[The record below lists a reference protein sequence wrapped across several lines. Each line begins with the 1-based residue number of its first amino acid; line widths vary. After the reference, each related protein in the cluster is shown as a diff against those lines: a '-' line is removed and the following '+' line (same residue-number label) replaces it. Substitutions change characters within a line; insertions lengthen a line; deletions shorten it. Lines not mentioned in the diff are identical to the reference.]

1 MIKFTNVFKAFPK
14 GGLALKDVSFHIAKG
29 EFVFLT
35 GHSGA
40 GKSTVLKLVYADE
53 PVTSGEVRVSGFNVA
68 ELRPRDVPMLRR
80 RLGIVFQDF
89 RLLEDRTAEE
99 NVAFALEVTGARRS
113 SIPARVVGRRAAAG
127 CHRTRA
133 RERAERAARRRADG
147 QPGRA
152 GHARRVPAAAR
163 HQRQRHRRRHGHAR
177 SRPRA
182 PGAVPRDRAPGG
194 GAGVRLGRGRAPR
207 PGGDAVNLT
216 IREALLAFRRAPL
229 LSTLSVTTIAFS
241 LFVVG
246 LFGLVAVNLQDAL
259 RGVAERVEIVAYLL
273 PGTPIET
280 ITLAEKD
287 IEAFPEVQAA
297 AYVSEDSALAR
308 ARAELVEFRD
318 VLQELERNPLPASV
332 EVKLKPRYRDVQH
345 VNDVAERLQGFGFV
359 DDVRFGRDWVE
370 KLDRLRQ
377 LAAAVGVVVG
387 GAFAAV
393 AIIIIGTTIR
403 MAVLQRSREIAIM
416 RLVGA
421 TDGFIR
427 RPFLLQGA
435 IKGLLG
441 GLVAMAFSY
450 GAYYLINRFLI
461 QATFFTQVQA
471 LAIVGFGAVIGLM
484 GSLLSVGRHLKRV

>member
-1 MIKFTNVFKAFPK
+1 MN
-14 GGLALKDVSFHIAKG
+14 
-29 EFVFLT
+29 
-35 GHSGA
+35 
-40 GKSTVLKLVYADE
+40 LV
-53 PVTSGEVRVSGFNVA
+53 
-68 ELRPRDVPMLRR
+68 
-80 RLGIVFQDF
+80 
-89 RLLEDRTAEE
+89 
-99 NVAFALEVTGARRS
+99 
-113 SIPARVVGRRAAAG
+113 
-127 CHRTRA
+127 
-133 RERAERAARRRADG
+133 
-147 QPGRA
+147 
-152 GHARRVPAAAR
+152 
-163 HQRQRHRRRHGHAR
+163 
-177 SRPRA
+177 
-182 PGAVPRDRAPGG
+182 
-194 GAGVRLGRGRAPR
+194 
-207 PGGDAVNLT
+207 

-229 LSTLSVTTIAFS
+229 LSSLSVTTIAFS

-246 LFGLVAVNLQDAL
+246 LFGLVAVNLQRAL
-259 RGVAERVEIVAYLL
+259 REVAERVEIVAYLL

-297 AYVSEDSALAR
+297 TYVSEDSALAR

-370 KLDRLRQ
+370 QLDRLRQ
-377 LAAAVGVVVG
+377 IAAAVGLVVG
-387 GAFAAV
+387 AAFAVV

-435 IKGLLG
+435 IKGMLG
-441 GLVAMAFSY
+441 GLAAIGLSY
-450 GAYYLINRFLI
+450 GAYALINRWLI
-461 QATFFTQVQA
+461 HAAFFSTEQAV
-471 LAIVGFGAVIGLM
+471 AIVGFGMLIGFF
-484 GSLLSVGRHLKRV
+484 GSAASVGRHLRRV